1 MDVYLMQH
9 GEAAAEADDP
19 ARPLTDAGQAA
30 VARVASRAQAAGVR
44 IDRCLHSG
52 KLRAKQTA
60 ELLAATVGCNRVE
73 TRDGLAPNDPITPT
87 ADWLAAESEDSSIA
101 VVGHLPFLDRLA
113 SFLIAD
119 DQDALVIRFEMGG
132 LVKLVPKPDRGG
144 FAVAWVLSPDIA

>member
-19 ARPLTDAGQAA
+19 ARALTGAGQAA

-60 ELLAATVGCNRVE
+60 ELLAAAVGSNRVE
-73 TRDGLAPNDPITPT
+73 PRDGLAPNDPITPT
-87 ADWLAAESEDSSIA
+87 VEWLGAESADKSIA

-113 SFLIAD
+113 SSLIAD
-119 DQDALVIRFEMGG
+119 DQDAEVIRFQMGG

-144 FAVAWVLSPDIA
+144 FAVAWMLSPDIA